1 MRSAFD
7 KALRRVAKPALEGHG
22 FKFDGRRT
30 FRRVADGKNVGI
42 EFQLGTRF
50 MHGRFTVNLLTG
62 EKSARLGIVRETRWS
77 RFVNR
82 MFGTYDPWWKGILLP
97 NDKWWKLRATEARMD
112 ATLRQVVAMI
122 EEHGLPWLTRS
133 ATKGDRQP

>member
-1 MRSAFD
+1 MKSVFD
-7 KALRRVAKPALEGHG
+7 KALRRVAKPALEAHG

-30 FRRVADGKNVGI
+30 FRRDADGKSIGI

-50 MHGRFTVNLLTG
+50 MAGRFTVNLLNG
-62 EKSARLGIVRETRWS
+62 ERFARMGTVRETRWS

-82 MFGTYDPWWKGILLP
+82 MFGTYNPWWKGILLP
-97 NDKWWKLRATEARMD
+97 KDKWWKLRATEARMD
-112 ATLRQVVAMI
+112 ATLRQVVVMI

-133 ATKGDRQP
+133 ATKGSGQP